1 MRGLCSPIGSPFCQT
16 NDLNPADVIDRRGF
30 VFTTLDGADIAA
42 KCVYHSIDYP
52 ESISDSEPFHFSNLG
67 SDCVRVTRM
76 NWNGKVIFLTGA
88 SSGIG
93 EALALALATRGAI
106 VGLVARRR
114 EMLDDLADRCRAA
127 GGQARSFALDV
138 TDEVAV
144 YDAADEM
151 RSEFGHIDVLIANAG
166 IGGNDD
172 ETRSYKPIAVKKVID
187 TNLMGA
193 VNAVH
198 AVVPKMVERGYGQV
212 VAISSLAGF
221 RGLPK
226 SAAYSASKAGM
237 TAFFESVR
245 LDLRHTGVDVTIIQP
260 GFIRTPLT
268 SGRANKMPFLME
280 LDDAIPNFIRAIE
293 KKKKFAAFPWQL
305 ATIVRAGKLMPAWL
319 YDRIAG
325 RARYRE

>member
-1 MRGLCSPIGSPFCQT
+1 M
-16 NDLNPADVIDRRGF
+16 DW
-30 VFTTLDGADIAA
+30 
-42 KCVYHSIDYP
+42 K
-52 ESISDSEPFHFSNLG
+52 
-67 SDCVRVTRM
+67 
-76 NWNGKVIFLTGA
+76 GKTVLLTGA

-93 EALALALATRGAI
+93 EGLAVALARRGAI
-106 VGLVARRR
+106 IGLIARRR
-114 EMLDDLADRCRAA
+114 EMLEDLAVRCEAA
-127 GGQARSFALDV
+127 GGIARVLACDV
-138 TDEVAV
+138 TDAEAI
-144 YDAADEM
+144 AAAASKFRE
-151 RSEFGHIDVLIANAG
+151 EFGKIDILIAKAG

-172 ETRSYKPIAVKKVID
+172 RTRSYDPESVKKVID
-187 TNLMGA
+187 INLLGA
-193 VNAVH
+193 VNAVY
-198 AVVPKMVERGYGQV
+198 AVVPDMIVRHSGHL

-245 LDLRHTGVDVTIIQP
+245 LDVADKGVSVTIIQP

-280 LDDAIPNFIRAIE
+280 LDDAIPHFINAIE
-293 KKKKFAAFPWQL
+293 KRKRFAAFPWQL
-305 ATIVRAGKLMPAWL
+305 ATFVRAGKFIPAWL